1 MRYIDIPAGDRAPE
15 LFNVAVEIPKGSA
28 NKYEYDPELNIF
40 RLDRA
45 LYSPVYYPADYG
57 FVPST
62 RAADGDPLD
71 AMVLVDNATFPGCLI
86 EARPL
91 GMLLM
96 VDQGVEDIKV
106 LCVSA
111 RDPRTETLLDY
122 TDLEPHRLLEIEHFF
137 NIYKELEG
145 KKTET
150 RGWVNAAQTKLKIS
164 DCLARFK
171 ASDAS
176 GGK

>member
-1 MRYIDIPAGDRAPE
+1 MRYIDIPVGERAPE
-15 LFNVAVEIPKGSA
+15 LFNVIVEIPKGSA
-28 NKYEYDPELNIF
+28 NKYEYDPELNVF
-40 RLDRA
+40 KLDRA

-71 AMVLVDNATFPGCLI
+71 VLVLGDSATFPGCLI
-86 EARPL
+86 QARAL

-96 VDQGVEDIKV
+96 VDQGAEDIKV

-111 RDPRTETLLDY
+111 RDPRTKTLLEY

-137 NIYKELEG
+137 NIYKDLEG
-145 KKTET
+145 KKTDT
-150 RGWVNAAQTKLKIS
+150 FGWRSAAEAKRVIMS
-164 DCLARFK
+164 SAANFCA
-171 ASDAS
+171 A
-176 GGK
+176 